1 MEFLLNIFENINNVL
16 WSYVLMFF
24 LCGAGVFFTFKL
36 GFVQVDKFKAMFKQV
51 FTKSD
56 KEDGISSFQALATA
70 VAAQVG
76 TGILAGAATAIAA
89 GGPGAIFWMWISSFF
104 GMGTIFAEAVLAQK
118 FRTHSEDG
126 EILGGPAYYI
136 RDGLGNKKLAGF
148 FAFAMMVSACLTGDM
163 VQSNSISIAIN
174 KAYNVPTLI
183 TGIVLVVLTAM
194 IVIGGIERIAS
205 VTEKLIPIMGAL
217 FILCSLVIIFKNYQ
231 NIIPTFKMI
240 VVGAFNPKAA
250 TGGLIGAS
258 VREAMRYGVSR
269 GLFSNE
275 AGMGSTPHAH
285 AVATVKHPVQQGL
298 VAMFGVFVDI
308 FVILNCTA
316 FVILTTGALDGNT
329 TGIELTQKAFV
340 NGFGR
345 FGNSFVAISLFF
357 FAFSTMIGWFFF
369 GALNVKFLFGKKGMK
384 FYTPI
389 FLISLVMGTIL
400 DVPLVW
406 QLADTFNGLMVI
418 PNLIALIALAK
429 LVKNELRDYN
439 ENFLLKQSAVDK
451 KTTNI

>member
-1 MEFLLNIFENINNVL
+1 MEFLLNVFENINNVL
-16 WSYVLMFF
+16 WTYILMFF
-24 LCGAGVFFTFKL
+24 LCGAGIFFTFKL
-36 GFVQVDKFKAMFKQV
+36 GFVQVKKFKAMFKQV

-56 KEDGISSFQALATA
+56 NDDGISSFQALATA

-76 TGILAGAATAIAA
+76 TGILAGAATAIAS

-118 FRTHSEDG
+118 YKTRAEDG
-126 EILGGPAYYI
+126 EVLGGPAYYI
-136 RDGLGNKKLAGF
+136 RDGLGNKKLAKF

-217 FILCSLVIIFKNYQ
+217 FILGSLIIIFKNYY
-231 NIIPTFKMI
+231 NIIPALKMI
-240 VVGAFNPKAA
+240 FVGAFNPRAA

-316 FVILTTGALDGNT
+316 FVILTSGALDGKT
-329 TGIELTQKAFV
+329 TGIELTQQAFV
-340 NGFGR
+340 NGFGG

-384 FYTPI
+384 IYTPI
-389 FLISLVMGTIL
+389 FLISLILGTIL

-418 PNLIALIALAK
+418 PNLIALIGLAK
-429 LVKNELRDYN
+429 LVQKELKDYN
-439 ENFLLKQSAVDK
+439 ENFLLKQAVADRK
-451 KTTNI
+451 ASNL